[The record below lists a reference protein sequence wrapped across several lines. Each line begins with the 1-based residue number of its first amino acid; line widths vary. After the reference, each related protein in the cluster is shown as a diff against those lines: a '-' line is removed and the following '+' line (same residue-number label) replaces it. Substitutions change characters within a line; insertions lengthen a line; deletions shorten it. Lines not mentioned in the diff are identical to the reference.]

1 MDLSGDV
8 PVARAADLDDVRVRG
23 AGRARGVGGAAPAA
37 HHQVTG
43 PHDDDRDRRRLLA
56 RDARRLADAL
66 IRRRGTAH
74 AAAAAALGGRFLEHE
89 DVNEVRLVGRGKP
102 RATEVQEV
110 TLLKEVQGLDG

>member
-23 AGRARGVGGAAPAA
+23 AGRAREVGGAAPAA

-43 PHDDDRDRRRLLA
+43 PHGDWDRRRLLA

-74 AAAAAALGGRFLEHE
+74 AAAAAALGGRFRKHE

-102 RATEVQEV
+102 RATEVPDT
-110 TLLKEVQGLDG
+110 TLLIEMKGLDG